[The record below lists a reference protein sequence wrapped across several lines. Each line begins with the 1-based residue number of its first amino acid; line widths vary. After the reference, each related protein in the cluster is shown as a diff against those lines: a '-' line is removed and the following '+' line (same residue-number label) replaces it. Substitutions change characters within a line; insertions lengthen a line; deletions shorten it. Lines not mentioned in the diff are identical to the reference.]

1 MCLSIILM
9 KLRMTR
15 SSFVFILFTSLVLFA
30 CDNSSQ
36 QTTLS
41 PNTQKKKA
49 KLHLVESSLVDRS
62 ERGIVKRR
70 TGTLRASY
78 EVKIHNQEEG
88 RIVSLPLYEG
98 DRVKKGQVIAKL
110 DDSLLR
116 AQLKRIQAN
125 RRKAE
130 SDLTRIKSLRKEA
143 FLSEEELIKVET
155 ELAVAKAD
163 EAVLQTRLDYANI
176 KAPFS
181 GVVTQRLTEI
191 GNIAERFTHLLTVSD
206 PSSLITEVS
215 ISEMLLNH
223 IKPGDETQVQID
235 ALGKQQYKGR
245 VKRVHPTI
253 NPVTRRGTI
262 EIELKPV
269 PTGARPGQ
277 LCRIE
282 IQTQAASRL
291 LIPLVA
297 LRRNPEGE
305 FVFIIDE
312 SNKAKMVAVTSG
324 VHIDE
329 QVEILTG
336 LEAGQQ
342 IITKGF
348 LNLKSG
354 KKVKSVSQNKETRAV
369 PHD

>member
-1 MCLSIILM
+1 
-9 KLRMTR
+9 MTR
-15 SSFVFILFTSLVLFA
+15 YCFTFIFLSSLILVA
-30 CDNSSQ
+30 CNNSSQ
-36 QTTLS
+36 QNTTP
-41 PNTQKKKA
+41 PNPQKKKA
-49 KLHLVESSLVDRS
+49 KIHLVETSIVDIS
-62 ERGIVKRR
+62 DGGIVKTR

-78 EVKIHNQEEG
+78 EVKIFNQEEG
-88 RIVSLPLYEG
+88 KIVSLPFYES
-98 DRVKKGQVIAKL
+98 DRVKKGQIIAKL

-130 SDLTRIKSLRKEA
+130 SDLSRIKSLRKEA

-181 GVVTQRLTEI
+181 GVITQRLSEI
-191 GNIAERFTHLLTVSD
+191 GNVAERFTHLLTLSD
-206 PSSLITEVS
+206 PSSLITQVS

-223 IKPGDETQVQID
+223 IKPGDETHVQID
-235 ALGKQQYKGR
+235 ALGKQRYTGK

-253 NPVTRRGTI
+253 NPATRRGTI

-269 PTGARPGQ
+269 PAGARPGQ

-297 LRRNPEGE
+297 LRRNPDGE

-312 SNKAKMVAVTSG
+312 NNQAKLLPVTSG

-342 IITKGF
+342 IVTKGF

-354 KKVKSVSQNKETRAV
+354 KKVKSVSKNRETRAV

>member
-1 MCLSIILM
+1 MSPLSHLM
-9 KLRMTR
+9 KFSMTR
-15 SSFVFILFTSLVLFA
+15 SSLILVLVISVLLLA
-30 CDNSSQ
+30 CNDSSHQNAVSANS
-36 QTTLS
+36 
-41 PNTQKKKA
+41 QKKKPRV
-49 KLHLVESSLVDRS
+49 HLVETSVVDKS
-62 ERGIVKRR
+62 TSGIVKRR

-88 RIVSLPLYEG
+88 RIVALPYYES

-143 FLSEEELIKVET
+143 FLSEEELINVET

-191 GNIAERFTHLLTVSD
+191 GNIAERFTHLLTLSD
-206 PSSLITEVS
+206 PSTLITEVS

-245 VKRVHPTI
+245 IKRVHPTI
-253 NPVTRRGTI
+253 NPTTRRGTI

-269 PTGARPGQ
+269 PVGARPGQ

-282 IQTQAASRL
+282 IRTQAASRL
-291 LIPLVA
+291 LIPLTA
-297 LRRNPEGE
+297 LRRNPDGE
-305 FVFIIDE
+305 FVYIIDE
-312 SNKAKMVAVTSG
+312 SNQAKLVTVTSG

-329 QVEILTG
+329 RVEILTG
-336 LEAGQQ
+336 LEQGQQ
-342 IITKGF
+342 VITKGF

-354 KKVKSVSQNKETRAV
+354 KKVKSVSKKRETRAV
-369 PHD
+369 SDD